1 MYTYV
6 YVVCIYIYIHIY
18 AVCNRMPLTL
28 SLSHSMY
35 MYSALFGDMMGIP
48 CHVYLIVS
56 THVQRIEDMN
66 PRGYLRIIGDLYL
79 DTLHVTCHG
88 QI

>member
-1 MYTYV
+1 MLYAI
-6 YVVCIYIYIHIY
+6 VCSHS
-18 AVCNRMPLTL
+18 L
-28 SLSHSMY
+28 SLSPILCI
-35 MYSALFGDMMGIP
+35 YSALFGDMMGIP

-56 THVQRIEDMN
+56 TQVQRIEDMN
-66 PRGYLRIIGDLYL
+66 PRGYLRIVGDLYL